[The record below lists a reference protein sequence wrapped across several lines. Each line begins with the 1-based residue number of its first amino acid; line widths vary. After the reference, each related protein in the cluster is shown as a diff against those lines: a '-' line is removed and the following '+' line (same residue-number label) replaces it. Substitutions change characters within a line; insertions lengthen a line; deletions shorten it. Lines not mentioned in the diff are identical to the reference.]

1 MSTREESACP
11 CIFGTRKS
19 INWPKS
25 WLPEI
30 SKTEAVRL
38 ALERELGRTDEE
50 VPLLERIK
58 IAQDRLA
65 AYPKREGIVI
75 DKAFFDELSGDY

>member
-1 MSTREESACP
+1 M
-11 CIFGTRKS
+11 
-19 INWPKS
+19 
-25 WLPEI
+25 
-30 SKTEAVRL
+30 
-38 ALERELGRTDEE
+38 GRTDEE